1 MQFADPEPGRLYLQI
16 VEGASR
22 FFQGADDAVPALA
35 VPTSEG
41 NPGAHTRP
49 GRAGRSSGVHRALAD
64 ARWKRASPR
73 GKMGTLEGCK
83 RQSSGTPV
91 FPESPPGL
99 QEGQIGRQ
107 KRSVER
113 YGVGGMFEAVRAGQK
128 PQTTPRADLHVC
140 LRDCVSGAPSCPC
153 CAAFSLCMSLPLAE
167 LSCYYP
173 AMLAGKVEETRCL
186 LPSKAC

>member
-1 MQFADPEPGRLYLQI
+1 MQSADPEPGRLYLQI

-22 FFQGADDAVPALA
+22 FFQGADDAVSALA

-49 GRAGRSSGVHRALAD
+49 GRAGRSPGVHQALAD

-113 YGVGGMFEAVRAGQK
+113 CGVGGMFEAVRAGQK
-128 PQTTPRADLHVC
+128 PQTTPRADPHVC
-140 LRDCVSGAPSCPC
+140 LRDCVSGAPILSV
-153 CAAFSLCMSLPLAE
+153 
-167 LSCYYP
+167 LSCVQFVHVS
-173 AMLAGKVEETRCL
+173 ATSGAFRL
-186 LPSKAC
+186 LPGHVGGKSGRNAVFAFQ